1 VLDAFGLEG
10 LAKGIGGT
18 HQIKTSGG
26 KKGAGEDESEAG
38 RAPGAAPRLRRRV

>member
-18 HQIKTSGG
+18 HQIKTSG
-26 KKGAGEDESEAG
+26 D
-38 RAPGAAPRLRRRV
+38 